1 MNKYDLPNFKEMSWS
16 VDTSKLMDCFKQF
29 KNTFDPVSNSYGAEF
44 FSDDYEQMTITK
56 MTSSNKIRGKI
67 DERNYTELL
76 PEFKGS
82 YIEEVL
88 NNFKSPYT
96 RVRFVVKKPGS
107 FILPHMDYDATYSV
121 RYFIP
126 IKTNNWAFTAV
137 ERNGEIETQNLK
149 EGKGIGLNFGK
160 KQGGDFL
167 FASSNPLWR
176 ASIETIDFMSLATVD
191 YAGGIIIT
199 DWYSDNTSNESVKIT
214 IKFLTNEIRADALK
228 IDLHKRTCKNSVSC
242 SVQKINS
249 DIENNM
255 RDKILKK
262 ASLYEAKLKEFEFE
276 NAPEKKYPGDNR

>member
-149 EGKGIGLNFGK
+149 EGKVYFVNVGFKHSAWNFG
-160 KQGGDFL
+160 
-167 FASSNPLWR
+167 
-176 ASIETIDFMSLATVD
+176 
-191 YAGGIIIT
+191 
-199 DWYSDNTSNESVKIT
+199 
-214 IKFLTNEIRADALK
+214 
-228 IDLHKRTCKNSVSC
+228 
-242 SVQKINS
+242 NS
-249 DIENNM
+249 DDIRLIVSVNGQN
-255 RDKILKK
+255 DL
-262 ASLYEAKLKEFEFE
+262 
-276 NAPEKKYPGDNR
+276 